1 MLPQW
6 IDYSFHNLIWQP
18 GCAAACMAVFI
29 ATHALRLV
37 VLQFAFV
44 TAYCARRRIT
54 QQYRGACFELKM
66 RVASPIV
73 TARDGEEAA

>member
-6 IDYSFHNLIWQP
+6 IDYFFHILIWQS
-18 GCAAACMAVFI
+18 GCAAARMAAFI
-29 ATHALRLV
+29 ATHALSLV
-37 VLQFAFV
+37 VLQFAFL

-54 QQYRGACFELKM
+54 QQYQGDCFELKI

-73 TARDGEEAA
+73 TTRYGEEAA